1 MRMLRLLYFK
11 AFSTQIWEIRKL
23 VFLLCHKNKVI
34 TRTLC
39 FHKDLT
45 YYPVYLWSGLNFI
58 NVLREAFTHTD
69 PKSVKDTDDLTVF
82 FTLSWSV
89 SIKAA
94 PKTLVKLTPVLLYL
108 WTCRSVLHECM
119 RFVWQVDAAAVHYL
133 YYQSRLNEYPMRTHS
148 LTHRVL
154 MFYLKSKDKVSLR

>member
-1 MRMLRLLYFK
+1 MLRLLYFK

-119 RFVWQVDAAAVHYL
+119 RFVWQVDAAVIGYQ
-133 YYQSRLNEYPMRTHS
+133 YYRSLSFKWITYEDTFTHIQG
-148 LTHRVL
+148 VYV
-154 MFYLKSKDKVSLR
+154 FILKVW